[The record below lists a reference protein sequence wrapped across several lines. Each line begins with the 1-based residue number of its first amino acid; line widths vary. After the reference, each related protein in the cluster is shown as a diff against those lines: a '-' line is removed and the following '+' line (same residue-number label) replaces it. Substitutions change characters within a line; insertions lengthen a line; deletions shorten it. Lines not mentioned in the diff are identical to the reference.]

1 MMSSYQRYTAEINEI
16 YVEITTLG
24 RVPPTSL
31 DAGFDGLRGAFNDL
45 VNVPL
50 MA

>member
-16 YVEITTLG
+16 YVVISHTWP
-24 RVPPTSL
+24 RPAHSL